1 LYSSILKKSI
11 SWFDLRENNPGD
23 LSLLLSN
30 DVQTLNGIS
39 SEGISVVVETFFA
52 LLCGII
58 LGFTFSWHLSLVCL
72 GCVPF
77 IWFSVVVNSKL

>member
-1 LYSSILKKSI
+1 L
-11 SWFDLRENNPGD
+11 
-23 LSLLLSN
+23 
-30 DVQTLNGIS
+30 LNGIS
-39 SEGISVVVETFFA
+39 SEGISVLVETFFA

-77 IWFSVVVNSKL
+77 IWFSVVVNSKLQSSASKQVEEAYNEANLLA